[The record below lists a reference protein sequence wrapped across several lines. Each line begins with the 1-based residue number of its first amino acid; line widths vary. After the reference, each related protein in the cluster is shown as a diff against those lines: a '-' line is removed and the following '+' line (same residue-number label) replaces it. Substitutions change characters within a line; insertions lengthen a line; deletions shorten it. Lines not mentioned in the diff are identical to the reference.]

1 MNRYIIIIALALQLA
16 FAWAQQ
22 DAFTNLGSISLQE
35 AKQTALKQNPAFSAK
50 EAAVNSAKWGKTN
63 ALSTVLPTLSLSG
76 TYLYMDP
83 ATTVQTG
90 ATQTTL
96 NNDMRTISLNLSQ
109 PLFLGGKAWQAYK
122 MATTTEEMAKLN
134 LENQRYTLFS
144 EVENKYLAALQL
156 KTLYQI
162 SQTETKSAE
171 DNLELAKLKQDNGLL
186 SRADFLRFQ
195 SRLASKQVSAL
206 QAQTALQLALKDL
219 ANYLGVTEMLMP
231 RDISMDGE
239 MPIIERL
246 NGYDL
251 ASTGSLNDRLLQLAL
266 NRNINYQIL
275 DKSVE
280 LSQRAY
286 TIAKASFL
294 PTLMLTGSRQYKE
307 NGIDRY
313 EFTASNQIMLNASLP
328 ILPGLGFYSAAQKAK
343 EEARKASL
351 EAKVATDG
359 IKLGIE
365 AGTLNWVSSAK
376 QVQSAAIALSYT
388 EELYRQ
394 MQERFRLNMLSPLE
408 LLDAELMLSAANMTY
423 TNAFYTYLK
432 SRSALMQ
439 ALALE
444 NDTDLYT
451 LIEN

>member
-22 DAFTNLGSISLQE
+22 DAFANLGSISLQE

-231 RDISMDGE
+231 QDISMDGE

-246 NGYDL
+246 NGFDL

-266 NRNINYQIL
+266 NRNLNYQIL